1 MGNHFRWIIWVRY
14 NTQIQNRVSLKMVY
28 GCVCGLPP
36 FCFYLFV
43 KPCHVIGKLWGNHVL
58 RKIRKYICF
67 KVWESVRHFT
77 ALVLFHWRECFEFS
91 ECLFKI
97 KRDQNE
103 KPKQFFFFYWVVW
116 LKGLFETSVTKNELS
131 EPLHVLVWVY

>member
-14 NTQIQNRVSLKMVY
+14 NTQIQDRVSLKMVY

-103 KPKQFFFFYWVVW
+103 KPKQCFFNWVVW